1 MADNATQI
9 VISARDDTAA
19 AFKSAI
25 GGLNAIRQSAM
36 GLPAVGAALTGVLS
50 AGAFAAGVSNAIKF
64 AASLDDMAERTGAS
78 VESLSALAKVAK
90 VGGHDLSLVETGAV
104 RLAKALAGA
113 DDEAKGAGHALE
125 VLGLRAEDL
134 QGLDTAEALQKVAIA
149 MGQFRDGSGK
159 TALAM
164 DLFGRSGAQLLP
176 LLKDLAEAGE
186 LNGRITAEQAA
197 MAEQFEKSMRRLSGE
212 AGVLAKTVAMEI
224 LPGLTRLADQMNE
237 GIRIA
242 GGLGAAFVTLGSI
255 NPFRSLTGNL
265 QHYREELERL
275 KAGDLNPVER
285 GIVAVRGDGA
295 VDQMIREAQ
304 KKLDFLKLQQRQEAL
319 AMLDGKKG
327 RLDSKDLPPGGLEL
341 NYKSRIPKDKAVDA
355 RLSSVEDYEMRIS
368 EMVGHA
374 INNAEIIKVQEYATA
389 QQRLL
394 DMLNKGQISSELYAS
409 ALQNLAG
416 MLGHASKETDRLQEL
431 LDHTA
436 TANLKKERED
446 MLLLKDALE
455 SGKISEVQFMEAAQS
470 RLGHLSD
477 GIREVDNFA
486 RDMGLTFSSAFE
498 DAIVGGKNLSDV
510 LKGLAQDIARIVI
523 RKTVTEPVG
532 NFIAGALK
540 GVFGGGDTGGD
551 ALSYAKSWEGFK
563 GLDIPTFA
571 TGTDWVPKT
580 GLALI
585 HQGEEIVPAALN
597 RVGGRNGV
605 SIVQHIA
612 VDARSDQASILTAM
626 RQAKES
632 AMAEILAS
640 MSRGGQFARAVGR
653 V

>member
-341 NYKSRIPKDKAVDA
+341 NYKSRVPKEGAA
-355 RLSSVEDYEMRIS
+355 AAFSSVNDYEMRIK
-368 EMVGHA
+368 EAVAGA
-374 INNAEIIKVQEYATA
+374 INSSDVVKAREYADQLA
-389 QQRLL
+389 YLDRLFFEAGL
-394 DMLNKGQISSELYAS
+394 DAEVYAS
-409 ALQNLAG
+409 AVEKISG
-416 MLGHASKETDRLQEL
+416 MTDKAAKSTDRLQEL
-431 LDHTA
+431 LDHTS

-455 SGKISEVQFMEAAQS
+455 SGKISEVEFMEAAQS

-580 GLALI
+580 GLAMI
-585 HQGEEIVPAALN
+585 HQGEAIVPAAMN
-597 RVGGRNGV
+597 RVRGGGV
-605 SIVQHIA
+605 QIVQHIA

-626 RQAKES
+626 RQAKE
-632 AMAEILAS
+632 AAKAEIMAD
-640 MSRGGQFARAVGR
+640 MGRGGQFARAVGR

>member
-341 NYKSRIPKDKAVDA
+341 NYKSRVPKEGAA
-355 RLSSVEDYEMRIS
+355 AAFSSVNDYEMRIK
-368 EMVGHA
+368 EAVAGA
-374 INNAEIIKVQEYATA
+374 INSSDVVKAREYAA
-389 QQRLL
+389 QLAYL
-394 DMLNKGQISSELYAS
+394 DKLFFEAGLDAEVYAS
-409 ALQNLAG
+409 AVEKISG
-416 MLGHASKETDRLQEL
+416 MTDKAAKSTDRLQEL
-431 LDHTA
+431 LDHTS

-455 SGKISEVQFMEAAQS
+455 SGKISEVEFMEAAQS

-585 HQGEEIVPAALN
+585 HQGEQIVPAALN

>member
-25 GGLNAIRQSAM
+25 GGLDAIRQSAL

-90 VGGHDLSLVETGAV
+90 IGGHDLSLVETGAI
-104 RLAKALAGA
+104 RLSKALAGA

-134 QGLDTAEALQKVAIA
+134 QGLDTADALQKVAIA

-186 LNGRITAEQAA
+186 LNGKITAEQAA
-197 MAEQFEKSMRRLSGE
+197 MAEHFEKSMHRLSSE
-212 AGVLAKTVAMEI
+212 AGVLAKTVAMEV

-237 GIRIA
+237 GIRLA

-255 NPFRSLTGNL
+255 NPFRSLTANL
-265 QHYREELERL
+265 QHYREEVERL
-275 KAGDLNPVER
+275 KAGDLNPLER
-285 GIVAVRGDGA
+285 SIAAVRGPGA
-295 VDQMIREAQ
+295 VDQMIREAE
-304 KKLDFLKLQQRQEAL
+304 KKLEFLKFQQRQEAL
-319 AMLDGKKG
+319 ALLDGKKG

-341 NYKSRIPKDKAVDA
+341 NYKSRVPKEGAA
-355 RLSSVEDYEMRIS
+355 AAFSSVNDYEMRIK
-368 EMVGHA
+368 EAVAGA
-374 INNAEIIKVQEYATA
+374 INSSDVVKAREYADQLA
-389 QQRLL
+389 YLDRLFFEAGL
-394 DMLNKGQISSELYAS
+394 DAEVYAS
-409 ALQNLAG
+409 AVEKISG
-416 MLGHASKETDRLQEL
+416 MTDKAAKSTDRLQEL
-431 LDHTA
+431 LDHTS

-455 SGKISEVQFMEAAQS
+455 SGKISEVEFMEAAQS

-585 HQGEEIVPAALN
+585 HQGEQIVPAALN

>member
-341 NYKSRIPKDKAVDA
+341 NYKSRVPKEGAA
-355 RLSSVEDYEMRIS
+355 AAFSSVNDYEMRIK
-368 EMVGHA
+368 EAVAGA
-374 INNAEIIKVQEYATA
+374 INSSDVVKAREYAA
-389 QQRLL
+389 QLAYL
-394 DMLNKGQISSELYAS
+394 DKLFFEAGLDAEVYAS
-409 ALQNLAG
+409 AVEKISG
-416 MLGHASKETDRLQEL
+416 MTDKAAKSTDRLQEL
-431 LDHTA
+431 LDHTS

-446 MLLLKDALE
+446 MLLLRDALE
-455 SGKISEVQFMEAAQS
+455 AGKISEVEFMEAAQS

-523 RKTVTEPVG
+523 RKTVTEPAG
-532 NFIAGALK
+532 NMISGLLK
-540 GVFGGGDTGGD
+540 DVFGGGGDTGGD
-551 ALSYAKSWEGFK
+551 ALSYATAWKDFK

-580 GLALI
+580 GLAMI
-585 HQGEEIVPAALN
+585 HQGEAIVPAAMN
-597 RVGGRNGV
+597 RVRGGGV
-605 SIVQHIA
+605 QIVQHIA

-626 RQAKES
+626 RQAKE
-632 AMAEILAS
+632 AAKAEIMAD
-640 MSRGGQFARAVGR
+640 MGRGGQFARAVGR